1 MREAGEAEAG
11 GGGRRGEA
19 GLPGAGIDFTPRTI
33 ALPAPNTVATFI
45 VNVDRSNCG
54 AGANI
59 FNNELEVQCRTTP
72 TPTPTPTPTRTC
84 LSVLVKRREKQYF
97 FNKNSKRMSRSIN
110 RRCTSQESHC
120 FPRLPFL
127 KEGHRGS

>member
-1 MREAGEAEAG
+1 MAKFPKNAGRGG

-72 TPTPTPTPTRTC
+72 TPTPTPTRTC

-97 FNKNSKRMSRSIN
+97 FNKNSNEKLNNLQSE
-110 RRCTSQESHC
+110 TK
-120 FPRLPFL
+120 L
-127 KEGHRGS
+127 